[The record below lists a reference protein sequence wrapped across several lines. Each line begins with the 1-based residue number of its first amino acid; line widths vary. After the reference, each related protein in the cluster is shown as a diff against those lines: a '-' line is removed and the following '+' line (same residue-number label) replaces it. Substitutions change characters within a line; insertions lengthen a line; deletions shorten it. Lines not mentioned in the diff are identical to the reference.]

1 VRDRLSTAIE
11 IIGLATI
18 GVGCV
23 LIHPALGLV
32 AAGFVV
38 TTIGY
43 AMGRSPR

>member
-1 VRDRLSTAIE
+1 MRDRVSTAIE
-11 IIGLATI
+11 IIGFAAI

-32 AAGFVV
+32 AAGFAL

-43 AMGRSPR
+43 ALGRSIR